1 MNAKQNP
8 KSWLKRNKL
17 YVLAFIVIWGAL
29 ELLINPSSR
38 ILGLFFV
45 QAVGLMLLF
54 GAGVLIIDYNHKN
67 PHKISAFFKHNRYLI
82 WIILGLIYMIA
93 FPFIYI
99 YYHAYIPT
107 DLLIVLSA
115 AVAVVAFF
123 VSFTAAIMLVSYL
136 LRHFRIIYYSKGR
149 RVFE

>member
-1 MNAKQNP
+1 MKPKQNL

-17 YVLAFIVIWGAL
+17 YILAFIAILGEL
-29 ELLINPSSR
+29 ELLTNPDGRSLG
-38 ILGLFFV
+38 ILLL
-45 QAVGLMLLF
+45 QAVGFMLLF
-54 GAGVLIIDYNHKN
+54 GIGFLIADYNHKN
-67 PHKISAFFKHNRYLI
+67 PHKISAFFKHNRYLL

-93 FPFIYI
+93 FPFIYV